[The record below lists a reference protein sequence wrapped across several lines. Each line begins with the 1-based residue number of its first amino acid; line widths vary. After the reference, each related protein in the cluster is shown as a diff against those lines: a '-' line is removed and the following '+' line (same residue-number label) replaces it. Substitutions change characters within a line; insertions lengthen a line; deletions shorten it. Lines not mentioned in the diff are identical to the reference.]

1 MQVSKI
7 NKLDAK
13 KPSTMK
19 IGAKKA
25 VNKVSSKVL
34 TGLGGLNKDKTAEGA
49 EETKG
54 PHTQSDREIGLE
66 NETIESEGDAENPQE
81 FGYIAN
87 HETALQDYGTDPSE
101 EELEIDTPTNAND
114 EVRKRQFAHIEMSSA
129 DPSMAHSF

>member
-34 TGLGGLNKDKTAEGA
+34 TGLGGLNKDKTPEGA

-54 PHTQSDREIGLE
+54 PHT
-66 NETIESEGDAENPQE
+66 
-81 FGYIAN
+81 
-87 HETALQDYGTDPSE
+87 
-101 EELEIDTPTNAND
+101 
-114 EVRKRQFAHIEMSSA
+114 
-129 DPSMAHSF
+129 